1 MLHIFSGSY
10 LPCQTCHAKVNCRD
24 CEKLLEEALMR
35 VQGVNSASVQMA
47 LQQVKMD
54 SSLDIDMLEEVLESV
69 GMFLQ

>member
-1 MLHIFSGSY
+1 
-10 LPCQTCHAKVNCRD
+10 
-24 CEKLLEEALMR
+24 MR